1 MSIYYLRDECETHLK
16 AKALMYNS
24 FLSSRPSLRP
34 ACISN
39 LGGDILLNI
48 DIQPGIRKLNNT
60 VRGLTRLLL
69 FVMGD
74 IPPWLWD
81 GWSFEPPQTRQYTIH
96 QEPGHELYSSES
108 ITIRQYDGPVSS
120 ARVVDGGVMVMRS
133 ARVHNMC
140 IMSVLQSPVS
150 QARAVGTLKTSPS
163 IITEQSSSAAHG
175 EIFFC
180 SVLSSLLSFGSIFGV
195 CEIVALVAALQR
207 DSGKNLVAWGS
218 MQ

>member
-1 MSIYYLRDECETHLK
+1 MNLYYDINGQQQQGWVGAESKSMYLPLKINHIPSMSIYYLRDECETHLK

-74 IPPWLWD
+74 IPP
-81 GWSFEPPQTRQYTIH
+81 
-96 QEPGHELYSSES
+96 
-108 ITIRQYDGPVSS
+108 
-120 ARVVDGGVMVMRS
+120 
-133 ARVHNMC
+133 
-140 IMSVLQSPVS
+140 
-150 QARAVGTLKTSPS
+150 
-163 IITEQSSSAAHG
+163 
-175 EIFFC
+175 
-180 SVLSSLLSFGSIFGV
+180 
-195 CEIVALVAALQR
+195 
-207 DSGKNLVAWGS
+207 
-218 MQ
+218 

>member
-1 MSIYYLRDECETHLK
+1 MATLGTNVPFPSVRIWAIKRTEVLGKWMENLECGWLIMAFFEAEK
-16 AKALMYNS
+16 
-24 FLSSRPSLRP
+24 SSSTFWS
-34 ACISN
+34 ACEEFWATT
-39 LGGDILLNI
+39 D
-48 DIQPGIRKLNNT
+48 P
-60 VRGLTRLLL
+60 
-69 FVMGD
+69 
-74 IPPWLWD
+74 
-81 GWSFEPPQTRQYTIH
+81 TIH
-96 QEPGHELYSSES
+96 NSPGAGTWVVFEWVYHHPS
-108 ITIRQYDGPVSS
+108 IRWTGVFSWCGG
-120 ARVVDGGVMVMRS
+120 GGVMVMRS

-150 QARAVGTLKTSPS
+150 RAAAVSTLKTSPS

-207 DSGKNLVAWGS
+207 DTSKNLVAWGS

>member
-81 GWSFEPPQTRQYTIH
+81 GCSFEPPQTRQYTIH
-96 QEPGHELYSSES
+96 QEPRTWVVFEWVYHHPS
-108 ITIRQYDGPVSS
+108 IRWTGVLSPGGG
-120 ARVVDGGVMVMRS
+120 GGVMVMRS

-150 QARAVGTLKTSPS
+150 RAGRWALWRPVPASSPS
-163 IITEQSSSAAHG
+163 RAAQQRTGKSSSAQSSALYSPLAPYL
-175 EIFFC
+175 E
-180 SVLSSLLSFGSIFGV
+180 SV
-195 CEIVALVAALQR
+195 
-207 DSGKNLVAWGS
+207 K
-218 MQ
+218 

>member
-1 MSIYYLRDECETHLK
+1 MGAESKPMYLPLKINHIPSMSIYYLRDECETHLK

-74 IPPWLWD
+74 IPP
-81 GWSFEPPQTRQYTIH
+81 
-96 QEPGHELYSSES
+96 
-108 ITIRQYDGPVSS
+108 
-120 ARVVDGGVMVMRS
+120 
-133 ARVHNMC
+133 
-140 IMSVLQSPVS
+140 
-150 QARAVGTLKTSPS
+150 
-163 IITEQSSSAAHG
+163 
-175 EIFFC
+175 
-180 SVLSSLLSFGSIFGV
+180 
-195 CEIVALVAALQR
+195 
-207 DSGKNLVAWGS
+207 
-218 MQ
+218 